1 MSYYFTPSYALYGG
15 LCGGI
20 SKGKLLCGPRLQH
33 GELEAAGGE
42 EVTRRLP
49 PDATRVIIARTLIV
63 RRAHAHWEPTW
74 PANEHEGVEAAHP
87 RRRGVLCLSDY
98 ASVFLFIFET
108 CMGVV

>member
-1 MSYYFTPSYALYGG
+1 VSYYFTPSYALYGG

-33 GELEAAGGE
+33 GELEAASGE

-63 RRAHAHWEPTW
+63 WRAHAHCEPTW
-74 PANEHEGVEAAHP
+74 PADEHEGVEAV
-87 RRRGVLCLSDY
+87 VLPVVCPV
-98 ASVFLFIFET
+98 SV
-108 CMGVV
+108 

>member
-49 PDATRVIIARTLIV
+49 PHATRVIIARTLIV
-63 RRAHAHWEPTW
+63 RRTHAHWEPR
-74 PANEHEGVEAAHP
+74 PANEHEGVEVAHP

-98 ASVFLFIFET
+98 AYVFLFII
-108 CMGVV
+108 